1 MVDRNARRLG
11 GPGMLATGAWQ
22 AYSYR
27 VALEALGL
35 ALWVVLA
42 GFGAWLLV
50 TGRNM
55 LFGLPLGF
63 DDARFRRP
71 FGLLYILVAGFFVF
85 RISQGSDGFGPAI
98 ALYAG
103 MGFAT
108 WVAWRK
114 SNDARA

>member
-1 MVDRNARRLG
+1 MAVE
-11 GPGMLATGAWQ
+11 
-22 AYSYR
+22 
-27 VALEALGL
+27 VLGL
-35 ALWVVLA
+35 TLSVLLA

-55 LFGLPLGF
+55 VFGVPLGF

-85 RISQGSDGFGPAI
+85 RISQGSDSVVPVI

-108 WVAWRK
+108 WFAWRK
-114 SNDARA
+114 SRDARA